1 MYVMYI
7 CIPKQAQHAAMAAM
21 IRKQLYLTDAQNK
34 VLKQRARELGIS
46 EAELARQALDQML
59 QPSEQEGT
67 APHAET
73 ETARQ
78 EALSELLRH
87 TRRLAEGRRLPAV
100 FKAVYQKRGRGVLYA
115 SRLER

>member
-1 MYVMYI
+1 
-7 CIPKQAQHAAMAAM
+7 MAAM

-59 QPSEQEGT
+59 QPSEQGT

-73 ETARQ
+73 ESARQ

-87 TRRLAEGRRLPAV
+87 TRRLAEGRRLPAA
-100 FKAVYQKRGRGVLYA
+100 FKTAYQTRGRDVLYE
-115 SRLER
+115 SRLDR